1 MKMMKMMKM
10 KMMMMMMPMPDM
22 GWHDM
27 KRNAIWI
34 VQLAPISMEPLLK
47 PESKT
52 ASPAMV
58 FARKLFE
65 SRTLFWHKNIGVK
78 MFQGNYNGAANYDRK

>member
-1 MKMMKMMKM
+1 
-10 KMMMMMMPMPDM
+10 
-22 GWHDM
+22 
-27 KRNAIWI
+27 
-34 VQLAPISMEPLLK
+34 MEPLLK

-58 FARKLFE
+58 FARNLFE